1 MNRKYIYSFIILL
14 LIGGFIWV
22 VLSGVVFKP
31 NGTVKTPPGYDE
43 LETIPEESA
52 LVFNIQRGNIRNEFY
67 RNGPVAAH
75 ALTTSGKQP
84 RFIVAFPAGNSG
96 TGIWFEET
104 DNPVELHF
112 SDHLIGVKKGND
124 LFGVKG
130 GLEVWGSELKVREAV
145 LSNIRILRDYMH
157 TQSVPRFIQ
166 HEEMV
171 TTDRIIWSR
180 ERLDGQCSYEL
191 SFHIETGTITRD
203 VFGYIHITA
212 PEGMNKIIIKF
223 TALTGEKPLTPI
235 PMDKLLREEVIV
247 DDLSLL
253 QVLAF
258 LSYEEK
264 LLAGSWR
271 FLTYFG
277 RDSLLSLRL
286 LMPVLTPEVIEAG
299 LGSVFERLNEEG
311 EVAHEEDIG
320 EFVIYQKLFNPP
332 WPSIDQIDDTPIYDY
347 KMIDDDYIL
356 VPIVAN
362 YLLNVLEGQTRA
374 ETFLA
379 RKTGDGKSYL
389 DALVSNLLFVINTAR
404 PFNENPSVEN
414 LISIK
419 KDYPVG
425 DWRDSSEGLGG
436 GRFSY
441 NVNAIFVPAALE
453 AIARFYES
461 GLFNEHKNADDLK
474 DARDIAAVWAMEAPK
489 FFKVTIDEEE
499 AKYRVNTYAV
509 QEGVP
514 VKSAL
519 ESINGAVE
527 FAAVSLT
534 ADGTPVPI
542 LNSDVG
548 FSLLFGNP
556 TRKELEYILT
566 SIFRPFPAGL
576 ITPVGLVVA
585 SPAYAKE
592 SSLQNMFT
600 RNHYHGAVVWSWQQA
615 LLAAGLRRQIERDDL
630 DEVIQEKLI
639 AKEKELWT
647 VINHTRAM
655 GTSELWSWDFA
666 NNDYKIMPFGQASGH
681 ITESNAAQL
690 WSTVYLAIQ
699 PPKASGHLT
708 TESNAAQLWSTVLE
722 MGGRRFLN
730 SLSHQMT
737 RFDHGRI
744 NSCLKRTAYRDS
756 LFT

>member
-1 MNRKYIYSFIILL
+1 
-14 LIGGFIWV
+14 
-22 VLSGVVFKP
+22 
-31 NGTVKTPPGYDE
+31 
-43 LETIPEESA
+43 
-52 LVFNIQRGNIRNEFY
+52 
-67 RNGPVAAH
+67 
-75 ALTTSGKQP
+75 
-84 RFIVAFPAGNSG
+84 
-96 TGIWFEET
+96 
-104 DNPVELHF
+104 
-112 SDHLIGVKKGND
+112 
-124 LFGVKG
+124 
-130 GLEVWGSELKVREAV
+130 
-145 LSNIRILRDYMH
+145 
-157 TQSVPRFIQ
+157 
-166 HEEMV
+166 MV
-171 TTDRIIWSR
+171 TTDRIVWSR

-203 VFGYIHITA
+203 FFGNIHIAA
-212 PEGMNKIIIKF
+212 PEGMNKIIIIF

-235 PMDKLLREEVIV
+235 PMDKLLLKEVVV

-277 RDSLLSLRL
+277 RDTLLSLRL
-286 LMPVLTPEVIEAG
+286 LMPVLSPEVIEVG

-320 EFVIYQKLFNPP
+320 EFVIVRKLTNPP

-347 KMIDDDYIL
+347 KMVDDDYML
-356 VPIVAN
+356 APIVAH
-362 YLLNVLEGQTRA
+362 YLLNVPEGRLRA
-374 ETFLA
+374 ESFLA

-389 DALVSNLLFVINTAR
+389 DALISNLLFVINTAR
-404 PFNENPSVEN
+404 PFSENPNVEN

-419 KDYPVG
+419 KEYPVG

-453 AIARFYES
+453 AIARLYES
-461 GLFNEHKNADDLK
+461 GLFIDHKNADDLK
-474 DARDIAAVWAMEAPK
+474 DAIDIAAVWAMEAPM
-489 FFKVTIDEEE
+489 FFKVTIGEEE
-499 AKYRVNTYAV
+499 AKNRVNTYAV
-509 QEGVP
+509 KECIP
-514 VKSAL
+514 AKSAV
-519 ESINGAVE
+519 ESINEAVE
-527 FAAVSLT
+527 FAAVSLAT
-534 ADGTPVPI
+534 DGTPVPI

-548 FSLLFGNP
+548 FALLFRNP
-556 TRKELEYILT
+556 TQEELDYILT

-585 SPAYAKE
+585 NPAYTKE

-615 LLAAGLRRQIERDDL
+615 LLAAGLRQQVERVDL
-630 DEVIQEKLI
+630 DKVIQEKLI
-639 AKEKELWT
+639 GKEKELWT
-647 VINHTRAM
+647 VINHTQAM

-699 PPKASGHLT
+699 PPKANGHLT
-708 TESNAAQLWSTVLE
+708 TELNAAQHWITVLE

-730 SLSHQMT
+730 FLCIQITRLDHGKINSNLKRPTHRYSLST
-737 RFDHGRI
+737 
-744 NSCLKRTAYRDS
+744 
-756 LFT
+756 